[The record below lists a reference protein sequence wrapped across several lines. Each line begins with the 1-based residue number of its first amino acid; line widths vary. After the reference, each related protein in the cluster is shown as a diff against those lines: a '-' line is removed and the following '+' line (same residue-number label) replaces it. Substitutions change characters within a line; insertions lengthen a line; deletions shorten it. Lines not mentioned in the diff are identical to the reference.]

1 MNKKDMFYI
10 IIKYDV
16 YILIFSNFKIDFVK
30 MKVDWYDNLFGNYI
44 IFNFIGKVY

>member
-16 YILIFSNFKIDFVK
+16 YILIFSNFK